1 MKLSQL
7 KLSAIKKPL
16 IASEEHHRRS
26 KMVRRLQEQ
35 IALARAML
43 SNAAYAPTRNRTVK
57 DADGTRR
64 VVSSAKR
71 VKAWWFDTENNRLAL
86 TVRYGSQVLELGK
99 GKFSVDVPDFNHLV
113 PTLEL
118 IVEAVR
124 SGELDT
130 QIANAATSLRKGFKR
145 WCTVNTGMK
154 IAEIATIKPLTPQ
167 QTRVRS
173 LKQNVQTA
181 KIALQRERDR
191 QQRERSAKRLQ
202 RIQQPKPV

>member
-7 KLSAIKKPL
+7 KLSATKKPA
-16 IASEEHHRRS
+16 IASEEQHRRS

-35 IALARAML
+35 IALARAEL
-43 SNAAYAPTRNRTVK
+43 SGTTYAPIRNRTVR
-57 DADGTRR
+57 DADTGAKH

-71 VKAWWFDTENNRLAL
+71 VKAWWFDADNNRLAL

-99 GKFSVDVPDFNHLV
+99 GKFSVDVPDLNHLV

-124 SGELDT
+124 EGELDA

-145 WCTVNTGMK
+145 
-154 IAEIATIKPLTPQ
+154 
-167 QTRVRS
+167 
-173 LKQNVQTA
+173 
-181 KIALQRERDR
+181 
-191 QQRERSAKRLQ
+191 
-202 RIQQPKPV
+202 

>member
-35 IALARAML
+35 IALARATL
-43 SNAAYAPTRNRTVK
+43 SNTAYAPTRNRTVK

-64 VVSSAKR
+64 VVASAKR
-71 VKAWWFDTENNRLAL
+71 VKAWWFDTENSKLAL

-130 QIANAATSLRKGFKR
+130 QIANAAASLSKGFKR
-145 WCTVNTGMK
+145 
-154 IAEIATIKPLTPQ
+154 
-167 QTRVRS
+167 
-173 LKQNVQTA
+173 
-181 KIALQRERDR
+181 
-191 QQRERSAKRLQ
+191 
-202 RIQQPKPV
+202 

>member
-7 KLSAIKKPL
+7 KLSATKKPA
-16 IASEEHHRRS
+16 IASEEQHRRS

-35 IALARAML
+35 IALARAVL
-43 SNAAYAPTRNRTVK
+43 SGTTYAPTRNRTVRDTDTGAK
-57 DADGTRR
+57 H
-64 VVSSAKR
+64 VVSSVKR
-71 VKAWWFDTENNRLAL
+71 VKAWWFDTDNNRLAL

-124 SGELDT
+124 EGELDA

-145 WCTVNTGMK
+145 
-154 IAEIATIKPLTPQ
+154 
-167 QTRVRS
+167 
-173 LKQNVQTA
+173 
-181 KIALQRERDR
+181 
-191 QQRERSAKRLQ
+191 
-202 RIQQPKPV
+202 